1 MDLRRAI
8 LCGCRYDFFFS
19 VFQAQVTKFGN
30 YFLSSKYTTA
40 VDNLSYMLAAANT
53 LATNK
58 VSKKCVDNYYAD
70 IIPPSYHC
78 SSLSLSLSFSLS
90 LSLSPFQYVVPSSL
104 RLSSNQPISQSNK
117 NLAVELT
124 TIMGG
129 SVGSFD
135 IRVNTI
141 TDPDGTE
148 TKRGKPMSPGTDK

>member
-8 LCGCRYDFFFS
+8 LCGCRYDFFS

-78 SSLSLSLSFSLS
+78 SSLSLSLFLSLS
-90 LSLSPFQYVVPSSL
+90 LSLSLPFSMLCLVRCDSRATSQSLSPIRTLLLSSL
-104 RLSSNQPISQSNK
+104 RSW
-117 NLAVELT
+117 VEVLDHLT
-124 TIMGG
+124 
-129 SVGSFD
+129 S
-135 IRVNTI
+135 
-141 TDPDGTE
+141 E
-148 TKRGKPMSPGTDK
+148 